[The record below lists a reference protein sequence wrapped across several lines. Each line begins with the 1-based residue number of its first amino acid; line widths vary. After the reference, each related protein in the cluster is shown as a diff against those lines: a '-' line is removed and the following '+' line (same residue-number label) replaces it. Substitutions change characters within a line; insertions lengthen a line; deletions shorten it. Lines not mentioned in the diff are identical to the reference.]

1 MMIKAA
7 RRSASM
13 VVTGLFV
20 CLAGVAY
27 TNAPSEAA
35 GSKSDSATASKSV
48 KQGTR
53 HWKRH
58 AHRKYVQTTQKSQN
72 SSVLRKAEE
81 KEVADASGELP
92 VSLPPEVANANARI
106 DAQLDEPTGTTK
118 AMTERANAILLAQA
132 DIKTENKP
140 ADAPAAAPPPAA
152 ASPAVVAPDQLN
164 DVDRALQETQTPSA
178 AQAQTQAAPA
188 PSQTVAMATTAI
200 KAGPPAQPPAA
211 ASNDSSTWD
220 QTSLIGKIFIAFGA
234 LLTIASAARMFMA

>member
-1 MMIKAA
+1 MIIKAS
-7 RRSASM
+7 RRSALM

-20 CLAGVAY
+20 CLAGAAY
-27 TNAPSEAA
+27 TNTASEAA
-35 GSKSDSATASKSV
+35 SSKSESATATKSV

-58 AHRKYVQTTQKSQN
+58 AHRKYVRTAKK
-72 SSVLRKAEE
+72 SSVKKAEE
-81 KEVADASGELP
+81 TQIADATGEMP

-132 DIKTENKP
+132 DIKPETRP
-140 ADAPAAAPPPAA
+140 ADAQATAPAPAANP
-152 ASPAVVAPDQLN
+152 VVAPDQLN
-164 DVDRALQETQTPSA
+164 EADRTLQETAPA
-178 AQAQTQAAPA
+178 AQAQAAPS
-188 PSQTVAMATTAI
+188 SQTVALATTAI
-200 KAGPPAQPPAA
+200 KAGPPAPTAA
-211 ASNDSSTWD
+211 VANDSSTWD

>member
-7 RRSASM
+7 RRSALM
-13 VVTGLFV
+13 VVMGLFV
-20 CLAGVAY
+20 CLAGVSY

-35 GSKSDSATASKSV
+35 GSKSESATATKSV

-53 HWKRH
+53 HYKRT
-58 AHRKYVQTTQKSQN
+58 AHRKYVRSAHK
-72 SSVLRKAEE
+72 SSVRKAEE

-106 DAQLDEPTGTTK
+106 DVKLDEPTGTTK

-140 ADAPAAAPPPAA
+140 TDAPAAAPAPAA
-152 ASPAVVAPDQLN
+152 AQTVAPDQLN
-164 DVDRALQETQTPSA
+164 DVDRALQE
-178 AQAQTQAAPA
+178 AQPPAQTQAAPA

-200 KAGPPAQPPAA
+200 KAGPPAQPAA
-211 ASNDSSTWD
+211 AVSNDSSTWD